1 MSKPD
6 AAYPVTLSVD
16 YPDRDLNRLTT
27 FFRSILIIPAGVILA
42 LLCSPIWSWGSG
54 TDANGMPQIWRAL
67 FGTGT
72 FLFLPTLLMI
82 LFRRKYPR
90 WWFDWN
96 VNVTKFSARVGAYA
110 ALVTDEYPSTERE
123 QVVHI
128 TIPFPDAKKDLLPGM
143 PLVKWF
149 LAIPHWFLLFFLGI
163 AAGFCIFISW
173 FAILFTGRFP
183 RGLFDFV
190 VGVGRWGLRAG
201 AYAFLLVTDVYPPFS
216 LDE

>member
-1 MSKPD
+1 MAKSPD
-6 AAYPVTLSVD
+6 AFPVTLKVD

-27 FFRSILIIPAGVILA
+27 FFRSILIIPAAVILA
-42 LLCSPIWSWGSG
+42 LVTAPIWSWGPG
-54 TDANGMPQIWRAL
+54 TETGVPQLWRVL
-67 FGTGT
+67 FATGT
-72 FLFLPTLLMI
+72 FLFIPTLLMI

-96 VNVTKFSARVGAYA
+96 VAVTRFAGRVGVYA
-110 ALVTDEYPSTERE
+110 ALLTDEYPSTERE
-123 QVVHI
+123 QSVHI
-128 TIPFPDAKKDLLPGM
+128 EIPYPDAKNDLLPGL

-149 LAIPHWFLLFFLGI
+149 LAIPHWFLLFFLGW
-163 AAGFCIFISW
+163 AAAFCIFVSW

-190 VGVGRWGLRAG
+190 VGVGRWALRAG

-216 LDE
+216 LD

>member
-1 MSKPD
+1 MADNATK
-6 AAYPVTLSVD
+6 YPVTFQID
-16 YPDRDLNRLTT
+16 YPDRNLNRLTT
-27 FFRSILIIPAGVILA
+27 FFRFFMIIPAAVILGLVTGPA
-42 LLCSPIWSWGSG
+42 WGWSWGETEWVAHS
-54 TDANGMPQIWRAL
+54 WRAVFL
-67 FGTGT
+67 TGT
-72 FLFLPTLLMI
+72 VLFVPTLLMI

-96 VNVTKFSARVGAYA
+96 VALTKFSARVGAYA

-123 QVVHI
+123 QAVHI
-128 TIPFPDAKKDLLPGM
+128 EIAFPDVKKDLRAGM

-149 LAIPHWFLLFFLGI
+149 LAIPHFFLLFFLAI

-183 RGLFDFV
+183 RAFFDFV
-190 VGVGRWGLRAG
+190 VGVGRWSLRVS

-216 LDE
+216 LD

>member
-1 MSKPD
+1 MADPT
-6 AAYPVTLSVD
+6 AFPVRLSID

-27 FFRSILIIPAGVILA
+27 FFRGILIIPAGVILA
-42 LLCSPIWSWGSG
+42 LVTAPIWTWGPG
-54 TDANGMPQIWRAL
+54 ADPHQGPQIWRA
-67 FGTGT
+67 FFAMGT
-72 FLFLPTLLMI
+72 FLFVPTLLMI

-96 VNVTKFSARVGAYA
+96 VAVTKFSARVVCYGA
-110 ALVTDEYPSTERE
+110 LLTDEYPSTERE
-123 QVVHI
+123 QAVHI
-128 TIPFPDAKKDLLPGM
+128 DIPYPDAQADLLPGL

-149 LAIPHWFLLFFLGI
+149 LAIPHWFLLFFLAW

-183 RGLFDFV
+183 RGLFNFV
-190 VGVGRWGLRAG
+190 VGVGRWALRAG

-216 LDE
+216 LD